1 MGRGVRKGEE
11 EVRWPLCG
19 LGGVVVVVLNSAHDS
34 SCNIRRCIKLVQSK
48 CRHNQ
53 YLQHH
58 LVSQRFADH
67 HIQVGQGQLANSS
80 VQLMMRY
87 KVMANM
93 ISFSSFLT
101 FQCHIWC
108 ACDQLVEKAKPKPKL
123 ALSSNFANI

>member
-1 MGRGVRKGEE
+1 MAALWARRRRRRRPE
-11 EVRWPLCG
+11 L
-19 LGGVVVVVLNSAHDS
+19 SA
-34 SCNIRRCIKLVQSK
+34 RLKLQHKKMHQTGPEQVQT
-48 CRHNQ
+48 Q

-87 KVMANM
+87 KVTANM

-101 FQCHIWC
+101 FQGHIWC
-108 ACDQLVEKAKPKPKL
+108 ASDQLAEKAKPKPKL